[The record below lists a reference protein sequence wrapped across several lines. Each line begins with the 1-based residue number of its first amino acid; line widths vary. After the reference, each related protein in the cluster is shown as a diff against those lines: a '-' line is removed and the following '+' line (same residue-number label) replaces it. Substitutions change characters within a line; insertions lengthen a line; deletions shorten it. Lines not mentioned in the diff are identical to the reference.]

1 MVKYVVMRTLGGK
14 ILESSYYEGKEHEV
28 YSRLV
33 TEKDI
38 QECYERSHNVY
49 DHIIET
55 LGDDIKNK
63 NIDVYNIYCP
73 ELFVP
78 EKNHGSIM

>member
-49 DHIIET
+49 DLIIET

-73 ELFVP
+73 ELFAP

>member
-1 MVKYVVMRTLGGK
+1 MVKYVVMMTLGGK
-14 ILESSYYEGKEHEV
+14 ILESSYYEGNEHEV

-33 TEKDI
+33 TEKDM
-38 QECYERSHNVY
+38 QGCYEKSHNVY